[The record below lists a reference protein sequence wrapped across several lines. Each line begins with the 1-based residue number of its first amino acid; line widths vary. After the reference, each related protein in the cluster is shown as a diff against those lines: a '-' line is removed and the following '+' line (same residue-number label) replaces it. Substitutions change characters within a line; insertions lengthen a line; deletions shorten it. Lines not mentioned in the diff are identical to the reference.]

1 MTSGVGY
8 ASTPSANIS
17 APQYIQGNAATA
29 TASIGIGAGTMTI
42 SLYPASKDYFAAW
55 KGTTISNDAF
65 TRPYV
70 DRMDTVIA
78 YFTDLGYVI
87 NRQTNPATGNT
98 IQWSVKW

>member
-1 MTSGVGY
+1 
-8 ASTPSANIS
+8 
-17 APQYIQGNAATA
+17 
-29 TASIGIGAGTMTI
+29 MTI
-42 SLYPASKDYFAAW
+42 SLYPASKDYYAAW
-55 KGTTISNDAF
+55 KGTTISNDLL